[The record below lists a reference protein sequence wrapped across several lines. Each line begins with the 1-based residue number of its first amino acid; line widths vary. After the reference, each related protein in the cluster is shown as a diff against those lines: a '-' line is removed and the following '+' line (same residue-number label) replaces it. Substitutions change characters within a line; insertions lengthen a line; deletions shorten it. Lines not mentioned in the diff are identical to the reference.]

1 MSAKVDA
8 PPGGPWKQAW
18 VERSSSRSPYG
29 GRNLGSRTTTTVDL
43 RLTGNGR
50 DERFVLSENGEIPTD
65 AKVEIVFA
73 PDGHA
78 LALRKV
84 GDPAYGYVAL
94 DAGDA
99 PLFCPHWTFG
109 ATGDPWRG
117 APTTRDLAIDILS
130 AGPASGHHAEGVTS
144 REVIPAADYAC
155 AHREAAIMMAM
166 VRLAREGAP
175 LPGPDLALPCL
186 VDAART
192 HAEVRDGLLAA
203 AIGNKGTDR
212 ANARKWTARVL
223 AQLGDERAQEAL
235 ATLLSDEMAIASEHL
250 EERWHE
256 ALPEIAHALTLV
268 TEARRAASD
277 PAIRIALSSL
287 TSDACLP
294 TPDCNTVREE
304 AGHTIAALEGDA
316 MAGPQETLAAALVS
330 TLVAS
335 CEDASSPS
343 DRRGFLAWAL
353 ALTAHT
359 RRAAPPA
366 AVSALIAAAT
376 YERPCRGSCASD
388 CELMRAHAIL
398 GLSELDAPDAAATL
412 AALAKGPC
420 DGAVDKESIDLWK
433 RPLYVEA
440 GNYAPAC
447 WARAVS
453 P

>member
-277 PAIRIALSSL
+277 PAIRIASLPSPATRASRRRTATPCRRRPGTRSPPSKATRWLDRRRRSPQPSSRRSSL
-287 TSDACLP
+287 RAR
-294 TPDCNTVREE
+294 TPR
-304 AGHTIAALEGDA
+304 ARAIAAG
-316 MAGPQETLAAALVS
+316 
-330 TLVAS
+330 
-335 CEDASSPS
+335 SSPGRWRS
-343 DRRGFLAWAL
+343 PRTRAVPRPPPPYRRSSPRRPTSA
-353 ALTAHT
+353 
-359 RRAAPPA
+359 RAAVPA
-366 AVSALIAAAT
+366 HPT
-376 YERPCRGSCASD
+376 AS
-388 CELMRAHAIL
+388 
-398 GLSELDAPDAAATL
+398 
-412 AALAKGPC
+412 
-420 DGAVDKESIDLWK
+420 
-433 RPLYVEA
+433 
-440 GNYAPAC
+440 
-447 WARAVS
+447 
-453 P
+453 